1 MSDRLAVLNMGRIQ
15 QVGTPEE
22 IYEQPQSR
30 FVADFIGESNLI
42 AVRVT
47 HADGTGT
54 EFALEGLGTVH
65 LTSLK
70 GLTSG
75 QEVTLSVRP
84 ERVALSAKGGAG
96 RLGPAVVSDRTYLG
110 NAVEYHLKAGPQ
122 TLTVRAPRGGLR
134 GSMDFA
140 PGAQVFLTFE
150 PDAPKVLT
158 A

>member
-1 MSDRLAVLNMGRIQ
+1 M
-15 QVGTPEE
+15 
-22 IYEQPQSR
+22 
-30 FVADFIGESNLI
+30 
-42 AVRVT
+42 
-47 HADGTGT
+47 
-54 EFALEGLGTVH
+54 H

-75 QEVTLSVRP
+75 QEVTPVGATGTC
-84 ERVALSAKGGAG
+84 ALSAKGGAG

-134 GSMDFA
+134 GTLDFA
-140 PGAQVFLTFE
+140 PGAQVFVTLG

-158 A
+158 T